1 MTTARSGASVC
12 IDAFRDENR
21 NAVRERFRR
30 NRITAH
36 PDDRQTPAAWSAKIR
51 STSLFA
57 DELAYQRAPLREE
70 RREER
75 RRAEVATNSHAL
87 RASRLSGTREAGE
100 AESAQVVRASR
111 ASTRSA
117 RCLTRRICLETN
129 ENRRVRFESP
139 PSHPA
144 SRTQTP
150 RRRWT
155 TTSSPCGRGAG
166 WRPSGSSAR
175 KPREVRRCLQ
185 ISPRGGRHVFSSR
198 RPRSVVLF
206 LPG

>member
-1 MTTARSGASVC
+1 MRV
-12 IDAFRDENR
+12 
-21 NAVRERFRR
+21 
-30 NRITAH
+30 
-36 PDDRQTPAAWSAKIR
+36 AKIR

-100 AESAQVVRASR
+100 AESAQVVRARR

-144 SRTQTP
+144 PRTQTP

-175 KPREVRRCLQ
+175 KPREVRRCRQ
-185 ISPRGGRHVFSSR
+185 ISPRGGRPVFSSR
-198 RPRSVVLF
+198 RPPSSFSRSF
-206 LPG
+206 F